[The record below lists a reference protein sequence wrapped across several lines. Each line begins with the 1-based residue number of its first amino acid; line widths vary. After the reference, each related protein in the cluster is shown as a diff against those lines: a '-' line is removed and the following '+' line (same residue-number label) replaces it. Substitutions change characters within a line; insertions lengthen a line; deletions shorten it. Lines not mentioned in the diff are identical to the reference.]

1 MIKVGVIGVGRGRS
15 FVGSAKT
22 TGMELVA
29 LCDTWEERLD
39 AVGKQFNVATY
50 TDYDKFLEHDMD
62 AVILANYFH
71 QHAPFAIKALEAGK
85 HVMSE
90 TTAVIT
96 MAEGVEL
103 INKVEETGKIY
114 MLAENYP
121 YFKYNQEMRRL
132 YQLGEIGEM
141 VYGEGEYIH
150 PDPVEVKNKRS
161 AGFNHWR
168 NNLPAT
174 YYNTHALAPIMH
186 ITDTVPVMVNALC
199 IPYTDKDEQ
208 TDLLPK
214 KSDTGSVILTRMNN
228 ESVVRTIGVNLRG
241 HGNWY
246 RIHGTRGLMENLR
259 TLDPQ
264 MLRVKHDAF
273 EMREGEVEEKIYK
286 PDFPFMTDIANK
298 TGHGG
303 GDFFTDY
310 YFAEAIRTGVQPYF
324 DVYRAVAMSAVA
336 IQGYKSAHEN
346 GAPFEIPDFKNSMTA
361 REKYKNDNWC
371 PMPEF
376 RHVQPNQPYPSVYGD
391 LPITEKAKELARK
404 HWAEIGY
411 KGDDM

>member
-1 MIKVGVIGVGRGRS
+1 
-15 FVGSAKT
+15 
-22 TGMELVA
+22 
-29 LCDTWEERLD
+29 
-39 AVGKQFNVATY
+39 
-50 TDYDKFLEHDMD
+50 
-62 AVILANYFH
+62 
-71 QHAPFAIKALEAGK
+71 
-85 HVMSE
+85 
-90 TTAVIT
+90 
-96 MAEGVEL
+96 
-103 INKVEETGKIY
+103 

-132 YQLGEIGEM
+132 YRAGEIGEM

-174 YYNTHALAPIMH
+174 YYNTHALAPVMH
-186 ITDTVPVMVNALC
+186 ITDTMPVMVNALC
-199 IPYTDKDEQ
+199 IPYSEKDDQ
-208 TDLLPK
+208 YGLLPNK
-214 KSDTGSVILTRMNN
+214 ADTASVILCRMNN
-228 ESVVRTIGVNLRG
+228 NSVVRTIGVNLRG

-259 TLDPQ
+259 TFDTQ

-273 EMREGEVEEKIYK
+273 ELKKGESEEKIYK
-286 PDFPFMTDIANK
+286 PEFPFMAETANK

-310 YFAEAIRTGVQPYF
+310 FFAEAIRTGIQPYF
-324 DVYRAVAMSAVA
+324 DVYKAVAMSAVA

-346 GAPFEIPDFKNSMTA
+346 GTPYEIPDFKNSNAA

-376 RHVQPNQPYPSVYGD
+376 RDVQPNQPYPSVDGD
-391 LPITEKAKELARK
+391 IKLTQEAKEMAKR
-404 HWAEIGY
+404 HWTEIGY
-411 KGDDM
+411 KGEDV

>member
-1 MIKVGVIGVGRGRS
+1 MRVGVIGVGRGRA

-22 TGMELVA
+22 VGMELVA
-29 LCDTWEERLD
+29 LCDTWEEKLE
-39 AVGKQFNVATY
+39 AVGKQFNVSTY

-96 MAEGVEL
+96 MAEAAALV
-103 INKVEETGKIY
+103 NKVEKTGKIY

-132 YQLGEIGEM
+132 YQAGEIGEM
-141 VYGEGEYIH
+141 VYGEGEYLH
-150 PDPVEVKNKRS
+150 PDAVETRNKRS

-168 NNLPAT
+168 NNLPVT

-186 ITDTVPVMVNALC
+186 ITDTMPVMVNALS
-199 IPYTDKDEQ
+199 IPNSPKDEQ
-208 TDLLPK
+208 TALLPNK
-214 KSDTGSVILTRMNN
+214 ADTSSVILTRMNN
-228 ESVVRTIGVNLRG
+228 DSVVRTIGYNLRG

-246 RIHGTRGLMENLR
+246 RVHGTRGLMENLR
-259 TLDPQ
+259 TLDTQ
-264 MLRVKHDAF
+264 MLRVKHEVF
-273 EMREGEVEEKIYK
+273 ELREGEVEEKIYK
-286 PDFPFMTDIANK
+286 PDFPFMANVANT

-324 DVYRAVAMSAVA
+324 DVYKAVAMSAVA
-336 IQGYKSAHEN
+336 IQGFKSAHEN
-346 GAPFEIPDFKNSMTA
+346 GAPFEIPDFKNSM
-361 REKYKNDNWC
+361 
-371 PMPEF
+371 
-376 RHVQPNQPYPSVYGD
+376 S
-391 LPITEKAKELARK
+391 
-404 HWAEIGY
+404 
-411 KGDDM
+411 